1 MYTYDMYRLTDMPRE
16 ELLEKV
22 RAKLKNT
29 VPVPEVE
36 GFKPDYAT
44 AKGVLFL
51 CENSDAVTD
60 RMRAVQ
66 VFAEAGHT
74 VILVVPEG
82 LSGPATEAWD
92 FLPDPLK
99 AKVKIMP
106 IQRTAER
113 NVVPPKGRK

>member
-22 RAKLKNT
+22 KAKLKGE
-29 VPVPEVE
+29 VEPPEVG
-36 GFKPDYAT
+36 GFKPDFAT

-51 CENSDAVTD
+51 CENSDQVTA

-66 VFAEAGHT
+66 LFAEAGHT
-74 VILVVPEG
+74 VVLVVPEG

-92 FLPDPLK
+92 FLPKPLQ

-113 NVVPPKGRK
+113 TVTNPQGRQ